1 VEHVSCKRDAK
12 IAFWK
17 AKTPNLMMTDVQG
30 HWCYYF
36 YGMIF
41 PVSTVRSSKTEI
53 VLIWRIHLELVS
65 KTCVVQGVELNTVEI
80 WQCSRSLIAQAYMR
94 NHSFYLLKI
103 EGGRKRNLRPV
114 GEKAPIP
121 LSKGNRVSSQ
131 LQDKNANF
139 LSRAVSLLPFRDGE
153 ASLFVLQVLAQ
164 VPFPPTL

>member
-1 VEHVSCKRDAK
+1 
-12 IAFWK
+12 
-17 AKTPNLMMTDVQG
+17 M
-30 HWCYYF
+30 
-36 YGMIF
+36 
-41 PVSTVRSSKTEI
+41 
-53 VLIWRIHLELVS
+53 ELVS